1 MFDLSWFE
9 LPQLHVF
16 NAWFSGTGKT
26 HVAAAVALAASAN
39 LPQKERCQ
47 HGRMPLRDEIRLQ
60 MLWPFL
66 DFSKNRRHQT
76 RFCNWSWWIM
86 TNIMTY
92 HDISWHLE
100 VSVHEQAHE
109 REILEFTNIWTTCVV
124 LAFASFTVL
133 LLPWVQE
140 RVLCVTQSHAA
151 AINLH
156 KRLEVDFHR

>member
-9 LPQLHVF
+9 QTTSCFQCMIFRYREDPCSSC
-16 NAWFSGTGKT
+16 SGVGSFHQFATEG
-26 HVAAAVALAASAN
+26 AV
-39 LPQKERCQ
+39 RR
-47 HGRMPLRDEIRLQ
+47 RMHFRDEIRLQ

-66 DFSKNRRHQT
+66 DFSKNRRQQT
-76 RFCNWSWWIM
+76 RFYNWSWWIM

-92 HDISWHLE
+92 HDIYYAWKYQYMSKHMKEKSLNLQTFELLVSSLHLHP
-100 VSVHEQAHE
+100 S
-109 REILEFTNIWTTCVV
+109 LF
-124 LAFASFTVL
+124 L